1 MREVPASGAKPE
13 RAAAGAAPLLKTAG
27 SVLPLVWQLVKPRR
41 MRMLAGFVLLLAS
54 QAAGLLVPYA
64 PKVVIDQ
71 VIGQKQ
77 HELLAPVFAV
87 LALSVLFQAA
97 TSYALSQILSLEGQ
111 RLITEMRCRVHAHLT
126 RQPIA
131 FFDRQRTGELVSR
144 VMSDVSGL
152 RNLVGQ
158 GFIELAGS
166 VVTAVFVAVILW
178 RLDAMLT
185 LVSFAFLAVLGGFLS
200 WAFRTIR
207 PLFRASGKI
216 AAEVSGRLV
225 ECFSA
230 MLLIKSFRAERRERR
245 VFAAGADRMLANAS
259 RTITLGSAMRAVSIL
274 DVRLLSVVVLCFGAR
289 EVVNGHLSVGS
300 LVSYLTYLSILVAP
314 VTQVASVGTQLA
326 EAFAGLDRTREILE
340 EPAEDDDPARIVP
353 LPDVQ
358 GRITFE
364 DVAFSYEGGEP
375 VLDGVDFEAMPGTV
389 TALVG
394 ASGAGKSTITALAAG
409 LYAPSRGVVRIDG
422 VDMATVLLNSFR
434 PALGVVPQES
444 FLFDGSVRDN
454 VIFTTQGVTRE
465 AFLEACRAAHVSEF
479 VEKLEKRYD
488 TPIGERG
495 VRLSGGQRQRISIA
509 RAILSDPRIL
519 ILDEATSSLDSE
531 SEALVQDGLRRLM
544 RGRTTFVIAH
554 RLSTAREADQILVVE
569 RGRIVERGSHDSLFA
584 LGGRYHA
591 MYARQQGLGSDSFDT
606 APATATATRR
616 RVRVPST
623 TPDVGESDLGD
634 VGHLT

>member
-1 MREVPASGAKPE
+1 MDES
-13 RAAAGAAPLLKTAG
+13 AAGPRKAAPTDASAAPLLRTAS
-27 SVLPLVWQLVKPRR
+27 SVLPLVWQLVRR
-41 MRMLAGFVLLLAS
+41 RRVRMLGGFVLLLAS
-54 QAAGLLVPYA
+54 QAAGLIVPYA
-64 PKVVIDQ
+64 PKIVIDE
-71 VIGQKQ
+71 VIGNKQ
-77 HELLAPVFAV
+77 YDLLAPVFAA
-87 LALSVLFQAA
+87 LALSVVFQAA

-144 VMSDVSGL
+144 VMTDVSGL

-166 VVTAVFVAVILW
+166 VVTALFVAVILW
-178 RLDAMLT
+178 RLDATLT
-185 LVSFAFLAVLGGFLS
+185 LISFGFLAVLCGFLS

-225 ECFSA
+225 ECFGA
-230 MLLIKSFRAERRERR
+230 MLLVKSFRAEARERR
-245 VFAAGADRMLANAS
+245 VFAAGAERLLGNAS
-259 RTITLGSAMRAVSIL
+259 KTITLGSAMRAVSIL
-274 DVRLLSVVVLCFGAR
+274 DVRLLSVVVLCVGAR
-289 EVVNGHLSVGS
+289 EVVNGRLSVGS

-326 EAFAGLDRTREILE
+326 EAFAGLDRTREILD
-340 EPAEDDDPARIVP
+340 EPTEDDDPARVVE
-353 LPDVQ
+353 LPSVQ

-364 DVAFSYEGGEP
+364 GVTFSYADGAP
-375 VLDGVDFEAMPGTV
+375 VLDGVDFDALPGTV

-409 LYAPSRGVVRIDG
+409 LYAPTRGTVRIDG
-422 VDMATVLLNSFR
+422 VDLATVTLNSFR

-454 VIFTTQGVTRE
+454 VIFTTRGTTHE
-465 AFLEACRAAHVSEF
+465 SFLDACRAAHVSEF

-544 RGRTTFVIAH
+544 HGRTTFVIAH

-569 RGRIVERGSHDSLFA
+569 HGRIVERGTHASLFA
-584 LGGRYHA
+584 MGGRYHA

-606 APATATATRR
+606 DAGRTPPRR
-616 RVRVPST
+616 RARIPSGS
-623 TPDVGESDLGD
+623 PDVGEGDLGD
-634 VGHLT
+634 VGQLN